1 MHSIPLI
8 FLWFIYL
15 NVSNNY
21 KNYEIIPA
29 DNEIL
34 NTLIWA
40 VDLLLTESRAINN
53 ELDVILHGFML
64 QIIYTTVFLS

>member
-29 DNEIL
+29 DHEIL